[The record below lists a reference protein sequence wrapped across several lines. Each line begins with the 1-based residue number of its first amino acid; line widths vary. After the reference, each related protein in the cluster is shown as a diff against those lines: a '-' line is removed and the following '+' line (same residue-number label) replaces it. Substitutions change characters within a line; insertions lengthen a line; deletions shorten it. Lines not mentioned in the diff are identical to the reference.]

1 MRRAVSN
8 YPLSYKLSWL
18 PRFLK
23 PSLGGGATGFAP
35 ASGTLMDPPPRQT
48 VRLAFI
54 GDISA
59 VANRSAPDCD
69 PAIKALLG
77 TADLVIG
84 NCESPVVDRP
94 SAVLG
99 TKLGTHH
106 AMSERFLAEALAAVG
121 IRREK
126 LVLSLA
132 NNHMFDQGVAGF
144 DATVAAL
151 KRLGVGIIGLAAKG
165 PVERFAAGP
174 LALGFA
180 AFTLWRNADERL
192 FADRV
197 SMEGD
202 PARWPRE
209 ASAGVDLLCAVPH
222 WDWEFRHFPRAAT
235 RALARRLSGQGV
247 GLIAGH
253 HAHVVQPVERIGGT
267 VIAYGLGDFLGT
279 AFARQPWPGRIGGIF
294 IVDVS
299 ADAETRGTV
308 ASYWFHPFVR
318 LRAGDHEELLPVEA
332 LGEPMRQKIE
342 GRLDAIFP
350 ASLVDASP

>member
-1 MRRAVSN
+1 MSN

-18 PRFLK
+18 PHFLK
-23 PSLGGGATGFAP
+23 PSLVGDATGFAP

-59 VANRSAPDCD
+59 VANRGAPDCD

-121 IRREK
+121 IGREK

-132 NNHMFDQGVAGF
+132 NNHVFDQGVAGF
-144 DATVAAL
+144 DVTVAAL
-151 KRLGVGIIGLAAKG
+151 KRLDIRTIGLAANG
-165 PVERFAAGP
+165 PVRSIKVGP
-174 LALGFA
+174 LDVGFA
-180 AFTLWRNADERL
+180 AFTLWRNADESL
-192 FADRV
+192 FAGRV
-197 SMEGD
+197 SMDSD
-202 PARWPRE
+202 PTGWPRDRF
-209 ASAGVDLLCAVPH
+209 DLLCAVPH
-222 WDWEFRHFPRAAT
+222 WDWEFRHFPRAGT
-235 RALARRLSGQGV
+235 RALARRLAGQGV

-253 HAHVVQPVERIGGT
+253 HAHVVQPVERIGDAI
-267 VIAYGLGDFLGT
+267 VAYGLGDFLGT

-294 IVDVS
+294 VVDVS
-299 ADAETRGTV
+299 ADADTRGRI
-308 ASYWFHPFVR
+308 AAHGLHPFMRVR
-318 LRAGDHEELLPVEA
+318 VGDHERLVSVEELESSIRGKV
-332 LGEPMRQKIE
+332 E
-342 GRLDAIFP
+342 GRLGAIFP
-350 ASLVDASP
+350 SHTRG

>member
-1 MRRAVSN
+1 MSN

-23 PSLGGGATGFAP
+23 PSLAGDATGFAP
-35 ASGTLMDPPPRQT
+35 IAGRLMDPLPKQT
-48 VRLAFI
+48 VRLAFV

-84 NCESPVVDRP
+84 NCESPIVDRP

-106 AMSERFLAEALAAVG
+106 AMSERFLAEAMAAVG
-121 IRREK
+121 IAREK

-132 NNHMFDQGVAGF
+132 NNHVLDQGVAGF
-144 DATVAAL
+144 DATVATL
-151 KRLGVGIIGLAAKG
+151 KRLGIQTIGLAAAG
-165 PVERFAAGP
+165 PVERFAVGP

-180 AFTLWRNADERL
+180 AFTLWRNTDESL
-192 FADRV
+192 FAGRV

-209 ASAGVDLLCAVPH
+209 ASAGVDLLSAVPH
-222 WDWEFRHFPRAAT
+222 WDWEFRHFPRAET
-235 RALARRLSGQGV
+235 RALARRLAGQGV

-253 HAHVVQPVERIGGT
+253 HAHVVQPVERIGGM
-267 VIAYGLGDFLGT
+267 VVAYGLGDFLGT
-279 AFARQPWPGRIGGIF
+279 AFARQPWPGRVGGIF
-294 IVDVS
+294 VVDVS
-299 ADAETRGTV
+299 ADAETRGRI
-308 ASYWFHPFVR
+308 AAYRLHPFVR
-318 LRAGDHEELLPVEA
+318 LRDGDHERLVPVAALEGAIRERVEA
-332 LGEPMRQKIE
+332 RLG
-342 GRLDAIFP
+342 AIMP
-350 ASLVDASP
+350 RCCD